1 MLGEKNANQSQ
12 VTILGARGSVPVS
25 GAQFSRYGTA
35 TACVLLETDADA
47 VIFDAGTG
55 LMNLPK
61 RVWKQH
67 KKVHLFLS
75 HFHIDHLLG
84 ALLSPIL
91 YDGEAELICY
101 ASDVEKLHQAV
112 GQMMKKPLWPVGTEA
127 YWAKITYKELG
138 TSPCRIED
146 SPVTVSWLPVS
157 HPDGALAFR
166 ADWGEHSMVYA
177 TDCELDEPG
186 GKKLEE
192 FARDTQLFI
201 LDAQYTKAEY
211 DMYRGYGHSSVED
224 AAAVIAGSGAKQGL
238 LFHHAPNR
246 TDQQLAEIET
256 ALRQQWNHI
265 GIAKEG
271 DKILL

>member
-1 MLGEKNANQSQ
+1 MLGEKNENQSQ

-35 TACVLLETDADA
+35 TACVLLETASAA

-55 LMNLPK
+55 MMNLPK

-91 YDGEAELICY
+91 YDGEAEVVCY
-101 ASDVEKLHQAV
+101 TSDVEKLRQAL
-112 GQMMKKPLWPVGTEA
+112 GQMMEKPLWPVGTES
-127 YWAKITYKELG
+127 YDAKITYKNLG
-138 TSPCRIED
+138 ASPYRIEG
-146 SPVTVSWLPVS
+146 SPVTVSYLPVK
-157 HPDGALAFR
+157 HPGGALAYR
-166 ADWGEHSMVYA
+166 AEWGEHSMVYA
-177 TDCELDEPG
+177 TDCELDEQG
-186 GKKLEE
+186 SRELEA
-192 FARDTQLFI
+192 FAGDTELFI
-201 LDAQYTKAEY
+201 LDAQYTKEEY
-211 DMYRGYGHSSVED
+211 GRYQGYGHSSVED
-224 AAAVIAGSGAKQGL
+224 AATVIAKSGAGQGL

-256 ALRQQWNHI
+256 MLQQQWNHI

>member
-1 MLGEKNANQSQ
+1 
-12 VTILGARGSVPVS
+12 
-25 GAQFSRYGTA
+25 
-35 TACVLLETDADA
+35 
-47 VIFDAGTG
+47 
-55 LMNLPK
+55 
-61 RVWKQH
+61 
-67 KKVHLFLS
+67 
-75 HFHIDHLLG
+75 
-84 ALLSPIL
+84 
-91 YDGEAELICY
+91 
-101 ASDVEKLHQAV
+101 
-112 GQMMKKPLWPVGTEA
+112 
-127 YWAKITYKELG
+127 
-138 TSPCRIED
+138 
-146 SPVTVSWLPVS
+146 
-157 HPDGALAFR
+157 
-166 ADWGEHSMVYA
+166 MVYA

-246 TDQQLAEIET
+246 PAPQLAEIET

-271 DKILL
+271 EKLLL